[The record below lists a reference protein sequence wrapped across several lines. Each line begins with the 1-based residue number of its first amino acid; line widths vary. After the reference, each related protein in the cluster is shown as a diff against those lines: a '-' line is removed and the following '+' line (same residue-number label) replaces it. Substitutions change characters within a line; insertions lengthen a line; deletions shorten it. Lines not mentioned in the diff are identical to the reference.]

1 MCAKGSAKREG
12 LFQTCQALCVCVRV
26 CACVCVCACVLET
39 DGLPADW
46 DLKWD
51 LAHDGDTKPGRRAF
65 YLEEGEG
72 FKC

>member
-1 MCAKGSAKREG
+1 MCQG
-12 LFQTCQALCVCVRV
+12 LSKARGFVPDMPSLVRA
-26 CACVCVCACVLET
+26 CACVCMCACVLET

>member
-1 MCAKGSAKREG
+1 MPRAQQSARVCSRHAKPCA
-12 LFQTCQALCVCVRV
+12 CVCVRV
-26 CACVCVCACVLET
+26 HVCVCMCACVLET

>member
-1 MCAKGSAKREG
+1 MCQG
-12 LFQTCQALCVCVRV
+12 LSKARGFVPDMPSLVRV
-26 CACVCVCACVLET
+26 CACVRVHVCVCACVLET

>member
-1 MCAKGSAKREG
+1 MCQG
-12 LFQTCQALCVCVRV
+12 LSKARGFVPDMPSLVRV
-26 CACVCVCACVLET
+26 CACVCMCACVLET